1 LDRRRV
7 TGVHLPDRPGAAVLA
22 ATFFHGSFNAVG
34 SLSLVYLTGA
44 GNLLTAAVGVAGIGA
59 AVVAEYR
66 ALQAIAAEAGSGLIA
81 ALQAMLREDAAETPD
96 QPET

>member
-1 LDRRRV
+1 MNMSYKRAWILVETMNAAFRGPVVQSSRGG
-7 TGVHLPDRPGAAVLA
+7 TAGGGA
-22 ATFFHGSFNAVG
+22 
-34 SLSLVYLTGA
+34 SLTE
-44 GNLLTAAVGVAGIGA
+44 IGA